1 MPDRSLYLPSHPFL
15 FFFPLL
21 YLWPSKITTQN
32 IRQQS
37 ADHKFSS
44 DSFDSGGA
52 HFLGIHLI
60 SKWHQMIKE
69 HIWVFELPIKIVHY
83 WAQIWSTIT
92 SWSNLKRMSSQYWQV
107 ITSCL
112 SSSSS
117 LFFFFLMY
125 LINKNTSLLG
135 QTIDWI
141 KKQLGLFDLWH

>member
-69 HIWVFELPIKIVHY
+69 HIWVTNQNSPLLSPNMEHNNQLKQSQKDVFSIL
-83 WAQIWSTIT
+83 T
-92 SWSNLKRMSSQYWQV
+92 SYHIMSLLFLFS
-107 ITSCL
+107 
-112 SSSSS
+112 
-117 LFFFFLMY
+117 FFFFLMY